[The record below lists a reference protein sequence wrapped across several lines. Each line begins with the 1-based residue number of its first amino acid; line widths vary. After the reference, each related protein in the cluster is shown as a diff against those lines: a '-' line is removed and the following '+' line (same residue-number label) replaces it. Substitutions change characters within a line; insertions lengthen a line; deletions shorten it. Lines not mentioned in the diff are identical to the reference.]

1 MGGQVECDVCRSCT
15 VEAAGC
21 EVAAVGKDP
30 YDCNAALNNFFRAW
44 SPAKKQ
50 WCCSNRLKG
59 CEGNAKPS
67 VDPGA
72 GMMWKHVQVNGY
84 WTWQVVAAAGG
95 GAAPAS
101 LPYDCN
107 VGVVNWKIGWSAP
120 KKTWCCANKHV
131 GCPGSAGGIASHAT
145 HVTVHYSHGG
155 TAAAAG
161 ASAAGFHA
169 AGSSFHAAGGPFHS
183 HGTVTHV
190 HHVVHLHHV
199 HNRRLESFDCGAGLR
214 AAWPQD
220 KRDFCCQQ
228 DTSLCQ

>member
-1 MGGQVECDVCRSCT
+1 MECDVCRSCT

-131 GCPGSAGGIASHAT
+131 GCPGSAGGIAMSCHTCHGPLLSWRHCRPRLVPARLASMQPAAPSMQPAAPST
-145 HVTVHYSHGG
+145 HM
-155 TAAAAG
+155 A
-161 ASAAGFHA
+161 
-169 AGSSFHAAGGPFHS
+169 
-183 HGTVTHV
+183 
-190 HHVVHLHHV
+190 
-199 HNRRLESFDCGAGLR
+199 R
-214 AAWPQD
+214 
-220 KRDFCCQQ
+220 
-228 DTSLCQ
+228 